1 MKLTNEQAEHL
12 RKVVNFT
19 LEFEEADY
27 YDWLRDSG
35 EVVAKNHVYYH
46 AKMLVDV
53 LEEHRLKTIP
63 TLEKPTDEQQMETWV
78 EHLKETDSGH
88 RPS

>member
-12 RKVVNFT
+12 REVVNFT

-46 AKMLVDV
+46 AKMLVDA
-53 LEEHRLKTIP
+53 LEEHRLETS
-63 TLEKPTDEQQMETWV
+63 DEQQMETWG

-88 RPS
+88 RPC

>member
-1 MKLTNEQAEHL
+1 MKLTDEEAKSL
-12 RKVVNFT
+12 REIVNFV
-19 LEFEEADY
+19 LEFEEKDY

-46 AKMLVDV
+46 AKILVDT

-63 TLEKPTDEQQMETWV
+63 TLES
-78 EHLKETDSGH
+78 KE
-88 RPS
+88 

>member
-12 RKVVNFT
+12 REVVNFT

-35 EVVAKNHVYYH
+35 EAVAKNHVYYH

-53 LEEHRLKTIP
+53 LENHRLKTMP
-63 TLEKPTDEQQMETWV
+63 TL
-78 EHLKETDSGH
+78 H
-88 RPS
+88 RRRKND